1 LPPLYLFAIENLG
14 RLDISVVDPHH
25 FDADMNSTYDP
36 DAGPDA
42 DPDYSVLFD
51 TDPDQTFPP
60 DADPDPLRKC

>member
-1 LPPLYLFAIENLG
+1 M
-14 RLDISVVDPHH
+14 DPHH